1 MILLSPDPEDGPV
14 GMLAL
19 PAIFAGFVTFFTPP
33 TGGVATVEGFAPPVE
48 RRLRRGRADERRS
61 LRISSRDWSNLPAM
75 SIIVDEIYLSV
86 VRWLRGKDVRF
97 ATGRRESSKPLAD
110 TRNPSTAKK

>member
-1 MILLSPDPEDGPV
+1 
-14 GMLAL
+14 
-19 PAIFAGFVTFFTPP
+19 
-33 TGGVATVEGFAPPVE
+33 
-48 RRLRRGRADERRS
+48 
-61 LRISSRDWSNLPAM
+61 M

-110 TRNPSTAKK
+110 TRNPSAARK

>member
-19 PAIFAGFVTFFTPP
+19 PAIFVGFMTFFTPP

-61 LRISSRDWSNLPAM
+61 LRISSRD
-75 SIIVDEIYLSV
+75 
-86 VRWLRGKDVRF
+86 
-97 ATGRRESSKPLAD
+97 
-110 TRNPSTAKK
+110 